1 MSCSMPLC
9 TYPSRSSSS
18 TTVSPFAVK
27 RKCPGS
33 MMPAWTG
40 PTGIWCRPSP
50 SVGRKAYAEAD
61 DSGFALVDL
70 ALVDLALV
78 DLALVALALVDLA
91 LVELALPEQG
101 CVTPQNPRS
110 SQGRVSDAPTGSK
123 PNRLLIA
130 RSRRIAG
137 GGSAPTE
144 GNGPPLPSKLT

>member
-1 MSCSMPLC
+1 
-9 TYPSRSSSS
+9 
-18 TTVSPFAVK
+18 
-27 RKCPGS
+27 
-33 MMPAWTG
+33 
-40 PTGIWCRPSP
+40 
-50 SVGRKAYAEAD
+50 VGRKAYAEAD

-78 DLALVALALVDLA
+78 DLALVDLALVDLALVDLALVDLA
-91 LVELALPEQG
+91 LVELALAEQG

-137 GGSAPTE
+137 KRLPTTATFSA
-144 GNGPPLPSKLT
+144 